1 MERAL
6 DKSFAGPDGSADLRA
21 AHQAGDRLF
30 TIGDMARAY
39 KVTLRA
45 LRFYE
50 DRGLIKPIR
59 HGVSRFYDSA
69 ARARFE
75 TILRGK
81 QLGFTLT
88 QIFAMLPK
96 DEKPEAAEALEAGRA
111 RLLAEA
117 LTVENKK
124 PAPGCT
130 PDCPDDGVAEVIYR
144 VAPMSFLPR
153 GEQNAL
159 CLQLEDETAA
169 APLSFTPPTFGGVE
183 ALNRWISELSQG
195 RGDDGKAL
203 YERCASN
210 CSPRYTFFIASEE
223 AGYSVRAEVLCGLA
237 RDKSNDQYLIST
249 ALRRS
254 CAVD

>member
-1 MERAL
+1 MRLRQLAL
-6 DKSFAGPDGSADLRA
+6 VLITTSATTVVSADDVLGAPNDAAAIAQTCPRTLAEEPLATEYGSAGIMKNLAETD
-21 AHQAGDRLF
+21 
-30 TIGDMARAY
+30 
-39 KVTLRA
+39 
-45 LRFYE
+45 
-50 DRGLIKPIR
+50 
-59 HGVSRFYDSA
+59 DSLKA
-69 ARARFE
+69 IAS
-75 TILRGK
+75 
-81 QLGFTLT
+81 
-88 QIFAMLPK
+88 
-96 DEKPEAAEALEAGRA
+96 